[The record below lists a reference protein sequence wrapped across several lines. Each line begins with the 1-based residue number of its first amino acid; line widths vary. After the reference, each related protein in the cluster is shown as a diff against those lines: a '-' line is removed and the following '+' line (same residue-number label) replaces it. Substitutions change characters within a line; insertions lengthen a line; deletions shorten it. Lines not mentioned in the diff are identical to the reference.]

1 MRKEWLVGRWS
12 VGLTGAAGVGSFV
25 RLRFVRH
32 YRTQS
37 YVRMSLI
44 VFSSLLP
51 SVPSLLFM
59 YKTAIVESNESKPR
73 QCRRKNPEIVPLE
86 ARRRWLP
93 SIIVAVPPSAFC
105 AFCSCALPEPALD
118 GPPTDSYSYPL
129 PPHYIYYFQNDAP
142 FRLLRSHRFGFR
154 LCPSPAGW

>member
-12 VGLTGAAGVGSFV
+12 VGYGRGVGSFV

-86 ARRRWLP
+86 ARRRWLS
-93 SIIVAVPPSAFC
+93 SIDRRLLPPSAFC

-118 GPPTDSYSYPL
+118 APPTDSYSYNPL

>member
-12 VGLTGAAGVGSFV
+12 VGYGRGVGSFV

-59 YKTAIVESNESKPR
+59 YKTAIVQATR

-86 ARRRWLP
+86 ARRRWLS

-118 GPPTDSYSYPL
+118 GPPTDSYSYNPL